1 MIKVRAT
8 VVQKKM
14 LFW

>member
-14 LFW
+14 SFW